1 MTDSLEAG
9 VTLGI
14 ALLALSSLVL
24 AYTPRWVVLHPKWV
38 LVALVLTTIWS
49 LSVLFEP
56 DPVGLG
62 LRIDPSSEPL
72 LARGDPAADLYR
84 GAVRDFGHDEV
95 FSVALVCEEVFTVDC
110 LSTLDRISSR
120 LARLDG
126 VRSISSLVDATSLRW
141 VEVDDW
147 IEIRPFIN
155 EVPQDEPTLGELRSR
170 ALADVVYKHTLVSAN
185 ADAAALNV
193 AFQKMDDAFFL
204 ASGLDASITEIMRE
218 EILPSQ
224 TFHVAGRPH
233 VKVHVYR
240 GIVRDLLLLIPLAIL
255 VMSAGLWLFVR
266 NIWGVLLPLG
276 TALTAN
282 LWTFGA
288 MAASGEQLTLLTGL
302 LGPLLLAM
310 GSVYGVHVVT
320 RYEEQV
326 AFSASSIEAATR
338 ALEEVRLPALIA
350 GLTTLIGFAALLI
363 TDVPAVFQLGLF
375 AMLGIAS
382 STFLALIG
390 IPAVLA
396 MLPFPGR
403 REGSE
408 NNPDSVDS
416 GALDRLLAA
425 LAGGVARFSGPAIG
439 AWILL
444 GLASL
449 IALPHTEVDTDYLS
463 YFAEDDPLRQDFDAI
478 NRFLAGVVPI
488 YVVIDGQGG
497 GSFREPALAKA
508 VAALE
513 ARLAGLQAVSRTL
526 SSNDMLGQLNRAFQ
540 GDDPKEERVPDTRA
554 AITELLFMLP
564 KDDLSP
570 FLTVDHG
577 RANVIARTGVVG
589 SSAVL
594 ELERQMQEVLDESPL
609 PQGAQA
615 RLTGN
620 AILLAHSA
628 DAITRSQPRS
638 VGIAALAIFLLISI
652 ALRSPRMGAVAMIPN
667 LVPVLIFFGLLGAGL
682 APLSL
687 PVSLIGCMAL
697 GIAIDDSVHFLV
709 RYRRE
714 RQRGADPVEAAERCS
729 RRVGRPIAITSVMLC
744 LGFLVV
750 TGSRFA
756 TLQEFGLLSALTMG
770 VCLATDLILLPAVL
784 IRLRA

>member
-1 MTDSLEAG
+1 MTDSLGTG

-24 AYTPRWVVLHPKWV
+24 AYKPRWVVLHPQWV
-38 LVALVLTTIWS
+38 LVALALATIWA
-49 LSVLFEP
+49 LSALFDA
-56 DPVGLG
+56 DPVGLS

-84 GAVRDFGHDEV
+84 GAVRDFGHDEIY
-95 FSVALVCEEVFTVDC
+95 SVALECEEVFTVDC
-110 LSTLDRISSR
+110 LSTLDRLSSR

-126 VRSISSLVDATSLRW
+126 VRGISSLVDATSLRW
-141 VEVDDW
+141 VEAEGW
-147 IEIRPFIN
+147 IEIRSFIK
-155 EVPQDEPTLGELRSR
+155 EIPQDESRLRELRSR
-170 ALADVVYKHTLVSAN
+170 ALANVVYKQTLVSGN

-193 AFQKMDDAFFL
+193 AFQKMDDALFL
-204 ASGLDASITEIMRE
+204 ASGLDASITEVLRE
-218 EILPSQ
+218 EISPDQ
-224 TFHVAGRPH
+224 TFYVSGRPH
-233 VKVHVYR
+233 VKVQVYH
-240 GIVRDLLLLIPLAIL
+240 GIVRDLLVLIPLAIL
-255 VMSAGLWLFVR
+255 VMSAVLWLFFR
-266 NIWGVLLPLG
+266 NLWGVLLPLG
-276 TALTAN
+276 TALIAN

-302 LGPLLLAM
+302 LGPLLLAI

-326 AFSASSIEAATR
+326 PFAVRSNEAASR

-382 STFLALIG
+382 STFLALVG
-390 IPAVLA
+390 IPAILG
-396 MLPFPGR
+396 MLPLPGG
-403 REGSE
+403 REERKIKQDGTPSQGL
-408 NNPDSVDS
+408 DS
-416 GALDRLLAA
+416 LLAA
-425 LAGGVARFSGPAIG
+425 LARGVARYSGLAIG
-439 AWILL
+439 TWVLL
-444 GLASL
+444 GAASL
-449 IALPHTEVDTDYLS
+449 LALPHTEVDTDYLS
-463 YFAEDDPLRQDFDAI
+463 YFAADDPLRQDFDAI
-478 NRFLAGVVPI
+478 NRLLAGVVPI
-488 YVVIDGQGG
+488 YVVIDGRGA

-508 VAALE
+508 VAVLE
-513 ARLAGLQAVSRTL
+513 ERLAALPAVSRTL

-540 GDDPKEERVPDTRA
+540 GDDPEQERVPDTRA
-554 AITELLFMLP
+554 GITELLFMLP
-564 KDDLSP
+564 KDDLSS

-577 RANVIARTGVVG
+577 RANVIVRTGVVG
-589 SSAVL
+589 SSAVI
-594 ELERQMQEVLDESPL
+594 ELERQMQRVLDESPL

-615 RLTGN
+615 RITGN

-709 RYRRE
+709 RYQRE
-714 RQRGADPVEAAERCS
+714 RQRGADPVAAAERCS

-756 TLQEFGLLSALTMG
+756 TMQEFGFLSALTMG